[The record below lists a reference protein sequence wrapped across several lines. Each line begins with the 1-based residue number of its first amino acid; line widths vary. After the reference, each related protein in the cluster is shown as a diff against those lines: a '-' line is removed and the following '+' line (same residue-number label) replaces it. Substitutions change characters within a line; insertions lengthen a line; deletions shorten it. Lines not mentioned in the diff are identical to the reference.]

1 MKRFA
6 LEGWGTVTGSTW
18 SVTEYPVVWTLTFRA
33 RKRSLGREPIEMGVD
48 FPLRVGMEA
57 RDLREAIAIDTIG
70 GRSFSQE
77 EIEQVFFFGGAHEP
91 VESPYLQL
99 IPVSGEDGFACQL
112 GGISELNDRISG
124 RLRFDFKGPVYLG
137 SVTVQHSE
145 VPIVDEVL
153 EKLNRVHGEGSFTA
167 VQQEDGIT
175 LLHTSSVYPGQ
186 RIPNE
191 GNPTPN
197 RKLSPERQQEIL
209 DSIPLQPNER
219 ARRL

>member
-6 LEGWGTVTGSTW
+6 LEGWGTVKGSTW
-18 SVTEYPVVWTLTFRA
+18 SVTEYPVVWTLEFYA
-33 RKRSLGREPIEMGVD
+33 RKRSPGREPIEMAVH
-48 FPLRVGMEA
+48 FPLTIGMEA
-57 RDLREAIAIDTIG
+57 LELREAIAIDTIA
-70 GRSFSQE
+70 GRPLSPE
-77 EIEQVFFFGGAHEP
+77 EIEEVSFFGGAHDP
-91 VESPYLQL
+91 VELPYLQL
-99 IPVSGEDGFACQL
+99 IPVTGEDGFDCQL

-124 RLRFDFKGPVYLG
+124 RLRFDFHGPVYLG
-137 SVTVQHSE
+137 AVTVQSTE

-153 EKLNRVHGEGSFTA
+153 EKLNRVHGEGAFTA
-167 VQQEDGIT
+167 LRKEDGIT

-209 DSIPLQPNER
+209 DSIPMQPNER
-219 ARRL
+219 ARGL